1 MNMNPLISI
10 IVPVY
15 NVEPYI
21 RKCLDSILSQT
32 YTNWEAILVDDGS
45 TDQSGAICD
54 EYAKKD
60 ARFVVVHKQNEG
72 VAKARITA
80 FEHSKGELIT
90 FIDSDDYVS
99 PEYLEK
105 LSKPILEKDADM
117 VSCDYSVVAGTGEIH
132 EPRAKLTG
140 FFQGSNLNDFITN
153 HFFYDKDIRDYGMT
167 CFLWTKMVKREY
179 VLQGLKQGIELW
191 FGEDQISIFAMFLK
205 CHSLV
210 LIPNRLYYYVQHGG
224 QATLKY
230 DYSLWENIIA
240 MLSKYKQ
247 LLSHNKIESDGFRI
261 RTWLHIRRTILLKM
275 VPANQDSYTFVS
287 HLSEMRNHPYMEDFF
302 TPWFIKHSWKSNI
315 GYWMLK
321 MRCYRF
327 LLWSIK
333 LRQSL

>member
-32 YTNWEAILVDDGS
+32 CTNWEAILVDDGS

-99 PEYLEK
+99 QEYLEK

-117 VSCDYSVVAGTGEIH
+117 VSCDYSVVTETGEIH

-140 FFQGSNLNDFITN
+140 FFQGANLNDFIEN
-153 HFFYDKDIRDYGMT
+153 HFFYDKEIRDYGMT

-191 FGEDQISIFAMFLK
+191 FGEDQISIFAMLLK

-224 QATLKY
+224 QATWKY
-230 DYSLWENIIA
+230 DFSLWENIIV

-261 RTWLHIRRTILLKM
+261 RTWLHIRKTILLKM
-275 VPANQDSYTFVS
+275 VPENQDSYAFVS

-302 TPWFIKHSWKSNI
+302 TPWFIKHSWRSNI

-333 LRQSL
+333 LRKSL

>member
-1 MNMNPLISI
+1 MKAPKISI

-32 YTNWEAILVDDGS
+32 YYNWEAILVDDGS

-105 LSKPILEKDADM
+105 LSKPILEKDVDM
-117 VSCDYSVVAGTGEIH
+117 VSCDYCMVDETGKIQ
-132 EPRAKLTG
+132 EPRAKLAG
-140 FFQGSNLNDFITN
+140 FFQGANLNDFITN
-153 HFFYDKDIRDYGMT
+153 PFFYDEDIRDYGMT

-179 VLQGLKQGIELW
+179 VLQGLKQGIDLW
-191 FGEDQISIFAMFLK
+191 YGEDQISIFAMLLK

-210 LIPNRLYYYVQHGG
+210 LIPDRLYYYVQHEG
-224 QATLKY
+224 QTMWRY
-230 DYSLWENIIA
+230 DFSLWEDMIV
-240 MLSKYKQ
+240 MFSRYEQ
-247 LLSHNKIESDGFRI
+247 LLENKKLGTAGFRI
-261 RTWLHIRRTILLKM
+261 KTWLNISRTISLKM
-275 VPANQDSYTFVS
+275 IPAHLDSSTFIN
-287 HLSEMRNHPYMEDFF
+287 HLSKMRSHPFMEGFF

-315 GYWMLK
+315 EYWMLK